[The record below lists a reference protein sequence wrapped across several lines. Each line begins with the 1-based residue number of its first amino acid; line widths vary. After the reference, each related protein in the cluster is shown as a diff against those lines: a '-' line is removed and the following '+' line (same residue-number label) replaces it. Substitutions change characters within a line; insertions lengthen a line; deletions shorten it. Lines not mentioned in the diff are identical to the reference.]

1 MFGLV
6 VAVIT
11 ILVGIIAAAV
21 ALLGRTVVGGARMLE
36 RLPRIYARGGGKWD
50 AKHRPRRPPRRAAQ
64 TGAPAAA
71 ADSAWPTGDAL
82 TVDAMHRILKSHFI
96 KNSESPILANASADI
111 IKVLSTP
118 PAPFNTALATITPES
133 TQLTYMSV
141 KEGRGT
147 IHSGQRKLLIALLD
161 ALVDVSAAVD
171 ATVVYVGA
179 APGSN
184 IELVSALFPTTRFV
198 LYDPNPFDEALI
210 AAAEASGGRISLRS
224 QYFLDPDC
232 TEFAEASAAG
242 HRVVFISDIRGGI
255 IGRAVNEVDTQ
266 LGNEIVERDMRMQEN
281 WVRTIRPTLFSLKF
295 RLPYV
300 IESVDPHRYPYL
312 GGRLRIQSW
321 PGPSSSETRLVGSGG
336 DCDCT
341 TIYDPTAYENQCFY
355 HNFVTR
361 VWTRYAIGI
370 EVGRGGQPMRDVDD
384 GTTPT
389 RRFELASAAE
399 VAPAHGMC
407 RCFDCANEAD
417 VWGRYWDRADA
428 VRFGLDRAA
437 FIAAAVNVASTFRA
451 RDGFRIAKDG
461 HGLHP
466 NDPAPVAMP
475 DIWRDS
481 QGAYLRQDHRTGA
494 QKYGATVSQS
504 VSDPRTLVELEKMKL
519 LNAAQEGQD
528 D

>member
-11 ILVGIIAAAV
+11 ILVGIVAAAV
-21 ALLGRTVVGGARMLE
+21 ALMGRAVVGGARMLE
-36 RLPRIYARGGGKWD
+36 RLPRIYSRGGADRD
-50 AKHRPRRPPRRAAQ
+50 AKPQMWRSQRRAAQ
-64 TGAPAAA
+64 TSAPSPAAG
-71 ADSAWPTGDAL
+71 SAWPTGDAL
-82 TVDAMHRILKSHFI
+82 TANAIHRILKSQFI
-96 KNSESPILANASADI
+96 RNIESPALAIASTDILEILRTS
-111 IKVLSTP
+111 
-118 PAPFNTALATITPES
+118 PAPFNTALATITPDS
-133 TQLTYMSV
+133 PQLTYMSV
-141 KEGRGT
+141 KAGRGT

-161 ALVDVSAAVD
+161 ALVDDSAAAD

-184 IELVSALFPTTRFV
+184 IELVSALFPATRFV

-210 AAAEASGGRISLRS
+210 AAAAASGGRISLRS

-232 TEFAEASAAG
+232 TEFAAASTAG
-242 HRVVFISDIRGGI
+242 HRVIFISDIRGGV
-255 IGRAVNEVDTQ
+255 IGQAVNEVNTQ

-281 WVRTIRPTLFSLKF
+281 WVRTIRPSVFSLKF

-300 IESVDPHRYPYL
+300 IKGVDPHQYPYL
-312 GGRLRIQSW
+312 GGRIRIQSW
-321 PGPSSSETRLVGSGG
+321 PGPSSSETRLVGGDG
-336 DCDCT
+336 DCDRT
-341 TIYDPTAYENQCFY
+341 TIYDPTAYENQCFN

-361 VWTRYAIGI
+361 VWGRYVIGI
-370 EVGRGGQPMRDVDD
+370 EVGRGGQPMRDVVE
-384 GTTPT
+384 GTTPA
-389 RRFELASAAE
+389 RRFELASAAG

-481 QGAYLRQDHRTGA
+481 QSAYLRQDHRTGA
-494 QKYGATVSQS
+494 QKYGATGKQS
-504 VSDPRTLVELEKMKL
+504 VSDPRTLAELGRIKL
-519 LNAAQEGQD
+519 TNTDQD
-528 D
+528 DQDD